1 MIINILC
8 DVFMYIQLNML
19 GDVVIN
25 MPYVVVMI
33 IGSMNVLL
41 LLVVL
46 IDVNIC
52 MQSR

>member
-1 MIINILC
+1 MIINMLC
-8 DVFMYIQLNML
+8 DVVMYIQLDML

-25 MPYVVVMI
+25 MPYVVMI